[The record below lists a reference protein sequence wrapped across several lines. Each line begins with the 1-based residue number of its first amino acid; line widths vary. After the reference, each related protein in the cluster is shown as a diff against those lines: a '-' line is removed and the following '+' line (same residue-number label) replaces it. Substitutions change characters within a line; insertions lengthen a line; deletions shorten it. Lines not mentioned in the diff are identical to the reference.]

1 MAIAGV
7 SVVCFNQLGPQLA
20 IAKELGLVKVI
31 VCICKSFGE
40 PRTTN
45 AQKSLFSLKSQT
57 FGLGQINWTDKFW
70 AFGVFSADL

>member
-31 VCICKSFGE
+31 VC
-40 PRTTN
+40 
-45 AQKSLFSLKSQT
+45 
-57 FGLGQINWTDKFW
+57 TDYERSIKPFFIEISKFW
-70 AFGVFSADL
+70 AWADKLDG